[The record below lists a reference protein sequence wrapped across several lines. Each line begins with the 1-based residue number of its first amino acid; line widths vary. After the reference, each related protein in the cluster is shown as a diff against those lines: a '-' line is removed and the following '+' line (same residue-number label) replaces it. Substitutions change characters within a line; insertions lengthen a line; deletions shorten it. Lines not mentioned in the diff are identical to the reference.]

1 MKKVLSLFSIVL
13 ALLSAQS
20 CGKIKNDLNDFESNE
35 VWEEDKEIT
44 IDDWLGGWEV
54 TWDRQLKWYVDNQGL
69 MRAEIVLDPIS
80 YYIEITRLTS
90 YTGFNCMIY
99 GLIPNDLDQRNKERG
114 IEAMYDGSTH
124 CLDIYALGLGGG
136 ITSDPYRWDFLW
148 GVTSSGLVADTDVED
163 RRIRMYSM
171 TIDGDK
177 ANSKVYNLNG
187 EPVLSMGIYTWT
199 ENDEVYPTT
208 QGYACMSTLDY
219 PVYYPAGTMTWTKL

>member
-90 YTGFNCMIY
+90 
-99 GLIPNDLDQRNKERG
+99 
-114 IEAMYDGSTH
+114 
-124 CLDIYALGLGGG
+124 
-136 ITSDPYRWDFLW
+136 
-148 GVTSSGLVADTDVED
+148 
-163 RRIRMYSM
+163 
-171 TIDGDK
+171 
-177 ANSKVYNLNG
+177 
-187 EPVLSMGIYTWT
+187 
-199 ENDEVYPTT
+199 
-208 QGYACMSTLDY
+208 
-219 PVYYPAGTMTWTKL
+219 